1 MVECISVIEQR
12 VSTSIKSSSDC

>member
-1 MVECISVIEQR
+1 MVEYIAVIEQR